1 MRIFASSIVMMFVA
15 LVAWGDTSIFW
26 LNPTHDF
33 GAFKED
39 SGKVTCVFKGV
50 NIADCDIS
58 IVNARATCG
67 CTTPKYSYK
76 SFAPGDT
83 ISVTVSY
90 DPSGRP
96 GRFSKKVYITNSRD
110 ESKSELMIKGVVIG
124 NKTTLQSRY
133 PVEWGKVRLLTD
145 MLNMGDLSKGVDKGM
160 YVTAYNQTVDT
171 IVPKINNLPS
181 YVQASII
188 PTEIPP
194 GEQATIA
201 IHLLGRECDKWGPI
215 NEVITFTPDKG
226 EEALNMNIIANILPN
241 FTKLT
246 PGQRMNAPVVVFDRD
261 RVELGTL
268 NQNGDKVTIEAN
280 IKNEGKD
287 VLEIYRAYTIAN
299 GVDVKLEKNKV
310 KGGKSAKIF
319 VTFDPSQY
327 KGEVINEEI
336 IFVVND
342 PSNPQARLRIVGE
355 LKIGN

>member
-1 MRIFASSIVMMFVA
+1 MKIFASSFVMVFVA

-26 LNPTHDF
+26 HNPTHDF

-67 CTTPKYSYK
+67 CTTPKYAYK

-83 ISVTVSY
+83 ISVAVSY

-110 ESKSELMIKGVVIG
+110 GNKSELMIKGVVIG
-124 NKTTLQSRY
+124 NSVTLQSRY
-133 PVEWGKVRLLTD
+133 PVECGKVRLQSD
-145 MLNMGDLSKGVDKGM
+145 MLNMGELSKGVDKGM

-171 IVPKINNLPS
+171 IVPTIDNLPS
-181 YVQASII
+181 YIQASII
-188 PTEIPP
+188 PTAIPP

-215 NEVITFTPDKG
+215 NDVISFTPDKG
-226 EEALNMNIIANILPN
+226 EEAHEVKIIANILPN
-241 FTKLT
+241 FSKMT
-246 PGQRMNAPVVVFDRD
+246 PGQRMNAPKVVFDSD
-261 RVELGTL
+261 RVNLGSL
-268 NQNGDKVTIEAN
+268 NRNGEKVSVEAV

-287 VLEIYRAYTIAN
+287 ALEIYRAYTIAN

-310 KGGKSAKIF
+310 KGGKSTKVVI
-319 VTFDPSQY
+319 TFDPSQY
-327 KGEVINEEI
+327 KGEVINDEI
-336 IFVVND
+336 TFVVND
-342 PSNPQARLRIVGE
+342 PFNPQARLRIVGE
-355 LKIGN
+355 MKIGN